1 MQSERAL
8 TLVIW
13 LIRFFPNKSNN
24 RSGMTITAGWMYGA
38 IKYLPAIFAESFS
51 QDPDIPERESVPSS
65 FMYREVLDNSDGS
78 STQLTASLEEAR
90 KFLALLTFLLRSH
103 CQVRKQQQQQQQ
115 QRQQQ
120 QRQQQQRQRQQQGA
134 EGTEAG
140 HLELH
145 AQYLRRHMRKI
156 TTDEVFSHLT
166 VQLAVIE
173 ALLTQCCWSWERGG
187 LCVCI
192 AWVQRMCVCVKVLCG
207 RFLCAIL

>member
-1 MQSERAL
+1 
-8 TLVIW
+8 
-13 LIRFFPNKSNN
+13 
-24 RSGMTITAGWMYGA
+24 MTITAGWMYGA

-173 ALLTQCCWSWERGG
+173 ALLTQCC
-187 LCVCI
+187 
-192 AWVQRMCVCVKVLCG
+192 
-207 RFLCAIL
+207 